1 MRICVV
7 CRTAL
12 LRLALYRYL
21 VGDAGADKDLADAD
35 GQTALHYAVGNGRV
49 DVVKY
54 AAESWQAVWKVVLS
68 GQA

>member
-1 MRICVV
+1 M
-7 CRTAL
+7 

-21 VGDAGADKDLADAD
+21 IELDKGASVDTATSN
-35 GQTALHYAVGNGRV
+35 GSTALYFAAGNGHV
-49 DVVKY
+49 GVVKY